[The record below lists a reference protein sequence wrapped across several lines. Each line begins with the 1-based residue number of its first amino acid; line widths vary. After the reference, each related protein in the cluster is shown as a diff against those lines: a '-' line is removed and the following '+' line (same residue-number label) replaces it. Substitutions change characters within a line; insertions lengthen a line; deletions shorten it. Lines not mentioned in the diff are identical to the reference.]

1 MGVFILECRGR
12 FALTVNPMEAASKA
26 PSRLDFAGTVERAAG
41 AVLLALASPAI
52 GVSAAAISLLSRRSP
67 FIAHLRVGE
76 GGRLFWMWKL
86 RTMWPQGDSRRSGTG
101 WVEYIVAEP
110 SSDDKNPKDC
120 RVTSGL
126 ARFLR
131 RHSIDE
137 IPQLWH
143 VAAGEM
149 SIVGPRPMTRTEL
162 DKHYGARAA
171 EVLSVKPGV
180 TGLWQT
186 RGRNTIKF
194 PERAVMDLELVNG
207 LTARSYVSILL
218 RTLPAVF
225 HGRGAW

>member
-1 MGVFILECRGR
+1 
-12 FALTVNPMEAASKA
+12 LTVNPMEAASKA
-26 PSRLDFAGTVERAAG
+26 PSRFESAGVVERAAG
-41 AVLLALASPAI
+41 AVLLAVACPAI
-52 GVSAAAISLLSRRSP
+52 GVSAVAISLLSRRSP

-76 GGRLFWMWKL
+76 GGRTFWMWKL
-86 RTMWPQGDSRRSGTG
+86 RTMWPQGNPRPSGAG

-110 SSDDKNPKDC
+110 SSDDKDPRDC
-120 RVTSGL
+120 RVSSAF

-143 VAAGEM
+143 VATGEM

-171 EVLSVKPGV
+171 EVLSVKPGL

-186 RGRNTIKF
+186 RGRNAVKF
-194 PERAVMDLELVNG
+194 PERASMDLELVNS
-207 LTARSYVSILL
+207 LTARSYISILL

-225 HGRGAW
+225 HGKGAW

>member
-1 MGVFILECRGR
+1 LSVNSLESVS
-12 FALTVNPMEAASKA
+12 TA
-26 PSRLDFAGTVERAAG
+26 PSKTDFAEAVERTAG
-41 AVLLALASPAI
+41 AALLAVACPVIAVA
-52 GVSAAAISLLSRRSP
+52 GAAIFALSRRSP

-86 RTMWPQGDSRRSGTG
+86 RTMWPGRDPQPSKKA

-110 SSDDKNPKDC
+110 SSDNKDPQDR
-120 RVTSGL
+120 RVTSGF

-137 IPQLWH
+137 MPQLWH
-143 VAAGEM
+143 VASGEM
-149 SIVGPRPMTRTEL
+149 SLVGPRPMTRTEL
-162 DKHYGARAA
+162 VRHYGVRAA

-186 RGRNTIKF
+186 QGRNTVKF
-194 PERAVMDLELVNG
+194 PERAAMDLELVNG
-207 LTARSYVSILL
+207 LTPWSYVSILV

-225 HGRGAW
+225 HGKGAW

>member
-1 MGVFILECRGR
+1 
-12 FALTVNPMEAASKA
+12 
-26 PSRLDFAGTVERAAG
+26 
-41 AVLLALASPAI
+41 
-52 GVSAAAISLLSRRSP
+52 
-67 FIAHLRVGE
+67 
-76 GGRLFWMWKL
+76 
-86 RTMWPQGDSRRSGTG
+86 
-101 WVEYIVAEP
+101 
-110 SSDDKNPKDC
+110 
-120 RVTSGL
+120 
-126 ARFLR
+126 
-131 RHSIDE
+131 
-137 IPQLWH
+137 
-143 VAAGEM
+143 
-149 SIVGPRPMTRTEL
+149 MTRTEL

>member
-1 MGVFILECRGR
+1 
-12 FALTVNPMEAASKA
+12 VNLLDDVSNASPKT
-26 PSRLDFAGTVERAAG
+26 DFAGAVEKTAG
-41 AVLLALASPAI
+41 AVLLAAACPVIAVSGIAI
-52 GVSAAAISLLSRRSP
+52 FLLSRRSP
-67 FIAHLRVGE
+67 FIAHQRVGE

-86 RTMWPQGDSRRSGTG
+86 RTMWPSGDSQETKKG

-110 SSDDKNPKDC
+110 TSDDKDPRDK

-143 VAAGEM
+143 VVSGEM
-149 SIVGPRPMTRTEL
+149 ALVGPRPMTRTEL
-162 DKHYGARAA
+162 VQHYGARAA

-186 RGRNTIKF
+186 QGRNTIKF
-194 PERAVMDLELVNG
+194 PARAAMDLELVSG
-207 LTARSYVSILL
+207 LTPWSYISILL
-218 RTLPAVF
+218 RTLTAVF

>member
-1 MGVFILECRGR
+1 MKI
-12 FALTVNPMEAASKA
+12 
-26 PSRLDFAGTVERAAG
+26 ERAAG
-41 AVLLALASPAI
+41 GVLLAVACPVIVAS
-52 GVSAAAISLLSRRSP
+52 GAAISWLSGQSP

-86 RTMWPQGDSRRSGTG
+86 RTMWAPQSSGKNKRA

-110 SSDDKNPKDC
+110 ASDHKDPQDR
-120 RVTSGL
+120 RVTSGF

-143 VAAGEM
+143 VARGEM
-149 SIVGPRPMTRTEL
+149 SLVGPRPLTRTEL
-162 DKHYGARAA
+162 TRHYGARAP

-194 PERAVMDLELVNG
+194 PERAAMDLEMVAQRTTWTYL
-207 LTARSYVSILL
+207 SILL
-218 RTLPAVF
+218 RTVPALF

>member
-1 MGVFILECRGR
+1 MSVNLLE
-12 FALTVNPMEAASKA
+12 AVSNA
-26 PSRLDFAGTVERAAG
+26 PPKTDFAGAVERTAG
-41 AVLLALASPAI
+41 AALLAVACPAI
-52 GVSAAAISLLSRRSP
+52 AVAGAAIFALSRRSP

-86 RTMWPQGDSRRSGTG
+86 RTMWPGRDPQSSKKA

-110 SSDDKNPKDC
+110 SSDNKDPQDR
-120 RVTSGL
+120 RVTSGF

-137 IPQLWH
+137 MPQLWH
-143 VAAGEM
+143 VASGEM
-149 SIVGPRPMTRTEL
+149 SLVGPRPMTRTEL
-162 DKHYGARAA
+162 VRHYGGRAA

-186 RGRNTIKF
+186 QGRNSVKF
-194 PERAVMDLELVNG
+194 PERAAMDLELVNG
-207 LTARSYVSILL
+207 LRPWSYVSILL

-225 HGRGAW
+225 HGKGAW